1 MGASGMDHFMTSRC
15 QLDPS
20 FRNKYNKSPHGRR
33 RFALEVGGNQGLQQ
47 HQAGTD
53 YWHMFFERCVGWKCW
68 HGTLFVFFWVRFTV
82 LQNRFLEMMYL
93 SFLSFIEWFQTPCT
107 PGSSSAAKF
116 AGAKHFTPETF
127 GIFSRQCVFFFRQ
140 THWFRKRKH
149 PWCRLSWKH
158 FWGYHLTHPWLKVWG
173 WLLLWLGHSTMKL
186 SLPISGADCL
196 HDPGESVTRTRDL
209 RGIRADR

>member
-1 MGASGMDHFMTSRC
+1 MCWVKVLAWYIVCVFLG
-15 QLDPS
+15 PVYS
-20 FRNKYNKSPHGRR
+20 FTKQIPRDDVP
-33 RFALEVGGNQGLQQ
+33 
-47 HQAGTD
+47 
-53 YWHMFFERCVGWKCW
+53 FFSEFYRMISNTMYTWIFQCCKICW
-68 HGTLFVFFWVRFTV
+68 GQTFYTGDIWNL
-82 LQNRFLEMMYL
+82 L
-93 SFLSFIEWFQTPCT
+93 SAMCF
-107 PGSSSAAKF
+107 
-116 AGAKHFTPETF
+116 
-127 GIFSRQCVFFFRQ
+127 FFFRQ